1 MELKFTSENG
11 NCNKCFKFQLLSTHV
26 YLTYFAF
33 YILHCVLLGFNL
45 SENPRWTTF
54 LKTHVRIHLFTVK
67 KDWMILSGVAG
78 KVNWTDKLLHCIHN
92 KTSHP
97 WMVDDRYKMCYS
109 MPTYCYNT
117 VKHAK
122 SAGCIKSMP
131 LTTWVTCFRC
141 TLQFFLS
148 ITIHISWEIVFKTS
162 NKYQFPRE
170 ARRFLRIQQWCL

>member
-54 LKTHVRIHLFTVK
+54 LKRQVRIHLFTVK

-109 MPTYCYNT
+109 MPTYCYNSKT
-117 VKHAK
+117 RKECGLHKVHAPDNL
-122 SAGCIKSMP
+122 SN
-131 LTTWVTCFRC
+131 V
-141 TLQFFLS
+141 LQVYIAILP
-148 ITIHISWEIVFKTS
+148 IHNNTYK
-162 NKYQFPRE
+162 
-170 ARRFLRIQQWCL
+170 LRNSV